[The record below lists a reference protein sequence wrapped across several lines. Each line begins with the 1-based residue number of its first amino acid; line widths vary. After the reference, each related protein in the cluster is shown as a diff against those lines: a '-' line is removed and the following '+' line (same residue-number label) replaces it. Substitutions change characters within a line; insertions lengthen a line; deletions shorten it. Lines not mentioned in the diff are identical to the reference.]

1 MTARCCPS
9 VPVCCG
15 LILGWLTLSSA
26 AGWPA
31 QEEAGPERF
40 TCETADGVT
49 LVGDFYPPGKAKG
62 ERAPCVVLLHA
73 VGPGR
78 ATASRGDFGKLPV
91 ALQRE
96 GFAVVTFDFRGHG
109 ESRQIDPVRYYDI
122 YPPTRQLANP
132 AAANKIDSRDF
143 RTPLEVAALANDLIA
158 VKVWLNKQNNLKRCH
173 SHKVGLVGVEQSG
186 LIALLFAINEH
197 RDTNRPLEI
206 SAARSGTENRFEGE
220 DLSALV
226 WLSTTDRLG
235 ADRLDANLVQAWLQF
250 TQTRSLPLLA
260 VFGEDDQAAKEF
272 WARASSALRPRERD
286 GQVGSSLRRIKG
298 TSLTGLKLLEHEVF
312 GVQKE
317 LTTFLIDALRTP
329 NAAWSEHKGNQRP
342 TLINLPLLLRGQ

>member
-1 MTARCCPS
+1 MTARCCRS
-9 VPVCCG
+9 APVYCSLMLCG
-15 LILGWLTLSSA
+15 LALRSA
-26 AGWPA
+26 FGLPA
-31 QEEAGPERF
+31 LEDSGPERF
-40 TCETADGVT
+40 SCETADGVT

-62 ERAPCVVLLHA
+62 ERGPCVLLLHA

-78 ATASRGDFGKLPV
+78 ATASRGDFGRLPV

-109 ESRQIDPVRYYDI
+109 ESKLIDPLRYYEV
-122 YPPTRQLANP
+122 YPPARQLPNP

-143 RTPLEVAALANDLIA
+143 RTPLEVAAFANDLVAI
-158 VKVWLNKQNNLKRCH
+158 KVWVNKQNNLKRCN
-173 SHKVGLVGVEQSG
+173 SHQVGLLGVEQSG
-186 LIALLFAINEH
+186 LLALLFAINEH
-197 RDTNRPLEI
+197 RDLNRPLDI
-206 SAARSGTENRFEGE
+206 SAVRSGADNRFEGE

-235 ADRLDANLVQAWLQF
+235 ADRLDPNLVQAWLQF
-250 TQTRSLPLLA
+250 TQARSLPLLA
-260 VFGEDDQAAKEF
+260 VFGEEDQAAREF
-272 WARASSALRPRERD
+272 WARAASVLRSRERD

-317 LTTFLIDALRTP
+317 LATFLTDALRTP